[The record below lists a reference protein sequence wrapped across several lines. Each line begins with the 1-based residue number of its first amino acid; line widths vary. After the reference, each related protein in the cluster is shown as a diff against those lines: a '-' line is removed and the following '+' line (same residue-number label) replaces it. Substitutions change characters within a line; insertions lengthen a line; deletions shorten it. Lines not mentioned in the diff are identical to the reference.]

1 MQKYQ
6 QQSCYSLHRASQ
18 TVHTKVH
25 LHTGMCKHTLHPSI
39 HISLII
45 TAIDDWLCNQNEI
58 KCKLEFEGNQQ
69 FICFW
74 CSLNARC
81 LPWWATFS
89 GYKGRRTSLAGYIIL
104 LCNEIQPLMLS
115 NESLGPCL
123 GPQTAGGGSK
133 KKKTQRKFHSPS
145 IKNQSPTFNKSEPCG
160 AKESVYDSC
169 LVCFVQWQQVSF
181 PSHLSESQQENDPGC

>member
-1 MQKYQ
+1 MHFYVFTSGCAGVNTATRCRPVSIIDTVSRGTTKACRSISSSHVIVYTEPHEQCTQK
-6 QQSCYSLHRASQ
+6 C
-18 TVHTKVH
+18 TH
-25 LHTGMCKHTLHPSI
+25 LHTGMCTHTVHPSI

-45 TAIDDWLCNQNEI
+45 TAIDDWLCNENEI
-58 KCKLEFEGNQQ
+58 KCKLELEGNQQ

-123 GPQTAGGGSK
+123 GPQTAGGGF

-145 IKNQSPTFNKSEPCG
+145 IKKQ
-160 AKESVYDSC
+160 
-169 LVCFVQWQQVSF
+169 
-181 PSHLSESQQENDPGC
+181 